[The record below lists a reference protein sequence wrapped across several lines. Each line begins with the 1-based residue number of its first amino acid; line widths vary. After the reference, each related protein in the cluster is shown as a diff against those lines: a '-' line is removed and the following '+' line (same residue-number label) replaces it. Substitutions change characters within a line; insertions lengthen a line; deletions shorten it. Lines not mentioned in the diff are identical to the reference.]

1 MKIIGP
7 SDYLVTPFNDLI
19 YSFVGF
25 LEVDLEEIKPNDE
38 VESVFTV
45 PLEYFLIHEPLK
57 YEAYIIHEIN
67 EDFPYELIP
76 KEKIMN
82 GELVNTP
89 FIFTFTKIM

>member
-45 PLEYFLIHEPLK
+45 PLEYF
-57 YEAYIIHEIN
+57 
-67 EDFPYELIP
+67 
-76 KEKIMN
+76 
-82 GELVNTP
+82 
-89 FIFTFTKIM
+89 

>member
-1 MKIIGP
+1 MKFLFQGGKVEPGETPEYAALREAQEELNLEPNFVKIIGP

-45 PLEYFLIHEPLK
+45 PLEYFF
-57 YEAYIIHEIN
+57 N
-67 EDFPYELIP
+67 S
-76 KEKIMN
+76 
-82 GELVNTP
+82 
-89 FIFTFTKIM
+89 